1 MRIDM
6 ERVLAAVEGDENT
19 GFCTACGEEAE
30 GVEPDACNYE
40 CEYCGAASVFGAEG
54 LLLEFFPN

>member
-6 ERVLAAVEGDENT
+6 ERVLAAAQSDEQV

-40 CEYCGAASVFGAEG
+40 CEYCGATAVFGAEE
-54 LLLEFFPN
+54 LLLA